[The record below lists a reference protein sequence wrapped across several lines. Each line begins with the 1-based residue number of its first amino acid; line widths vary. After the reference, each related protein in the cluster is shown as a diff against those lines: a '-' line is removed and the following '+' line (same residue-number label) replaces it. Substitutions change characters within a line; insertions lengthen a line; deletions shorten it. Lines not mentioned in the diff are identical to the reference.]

1 MTEKDVDS
9 VSHFSP
15 AVAVATPPP
24 PWPVAYATATPPP
37 LWPWRSH
44 RHFGKAKVAVAWPWR
59 TPPATVAP
67 AAWRL
72 WNSSQKTHLGPYV
85 SVPKTRSRVQNIVH
99 PLFKSIQWQFASRWD
114 FRPARLDLLTLL
126 FAGTVSN
133 KGIDPNK
140 WLVKAHYLWSIPAG
154 IRQYV
159 TPCRC
164 GILRDHTQ
172 GYS

>member
-59 TPPATVAP
+59 TPPATVA
-67 AAWRL
+67 L
-72 WNSSQKTHLGPYV
+72 LLLLSKGVLQELKSSLGCYSP
-85 SVPKTRSRVQNIVH
+85 S
-99 PLFKSIQWQFASRWD
+99 
-114 FRPARLDLLTLL
+114 ARE
-126 FAGTVSN
+126 N
-133 KGIDPNK
+133 
-140 WLVKAHYLWSIPAG
+140 
-154 IRQYV
+154 
-159 TPCRC
+159 
-164 GILRDHTQ
+164 
-172 GYS
+172 